1 MFSDPMDLPSTEI
14 ISDYPQDFLRK
25 GIVLLNVH
33 HNVHVKILPNSGM
46 VFHS

>member
-14 ISDYPQDFLRK
+14 ISEYPQDLRK
-25 GIVLLNVH
+25 GIVLLNVQ